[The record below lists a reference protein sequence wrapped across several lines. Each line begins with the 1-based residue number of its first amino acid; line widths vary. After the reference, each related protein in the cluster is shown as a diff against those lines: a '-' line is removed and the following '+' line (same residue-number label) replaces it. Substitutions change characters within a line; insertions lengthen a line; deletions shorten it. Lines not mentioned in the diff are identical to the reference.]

1 MDIFDT
7 PDPISVTLELGV
19 GDVRVVAD
27 ERTDTTVDVRPS
39 DPSKRGDVMAAEQT
53 RVEYADGRLVVHA
66 PKGWRKWSPLGPFGG
81 RESIDVQI
89 DVPAGS
95 SVSGQLGVGAMRS
108 TGRIGPFRFRTGVGE
123 IRVDEADSVELRT
136 GAGDVI
142 LGRVDGAAEVTT
154 GSGAVGIARVD
165 GRAVVKNGN
174 GDTWIG
180 EVTGDVRVNAANGRI
195 SIDHAHA
202 GAVAKTANGDVRLGR
217 VERGEVVAQSAFG
230 VVEVGVAD
238 RVAAWLDLDTKF
250 GTVRND
256 LDEAERPGSSEE
268 TVEVHAQTSMGDIT
282 IHRSA
287 GDVETGISAPTFR

>member
-1 MDIFDT
+1 VT
-7 PDPISVTLELGV
+7 SPIAAEITVVG
-19 GDVRVVAD
+19 GDVRITAGDAGSTSVTVV
-27 ERTDTTVDVRPS
+27 PS
-39 DPSKRGDVMAAEQT
+39 DASNDEDRRAAEQT
-53 RVEYADGRLVVHA
+53 RVEYANGRLLVHT
-66 PKGWRKWSPLGPFGG
+66 PKGWRKWSPLGPWGG

-95 SVSGQLGVGAMRS
+95 SLSGQLGVGAMHA
-108 TGRIGPFRFRTGVGE
+108 TGRIGRCGFRIGVGE

-136 GAGDVI
+136 GAGDVV

-154 GSGAVGIARVD
+154 GSGAVGITRVD

-217 VERGEVVAQSAFG
+217 VERGAVVAQSAFG
-230 VVEVGVAD
+230 TVEVGVAD

-250 GTVRND
+250 GTVHND
-256 LDEAERPGSSEE
+256 LDAAERPEPSEE
-268 TVEVHAQTSMGDIT
+268 TVELHAQTSMGDIR

-287 GDVETGISAPTFR
+287 RDVEAGMSAPTSR